1 MVIKRRWGGGLA
13 SWQREPRQREPCIQ
27 RHGKSTTDCLM
38 GCKGRSQECQ
48 KLALERESG
57 AKSQRTLKAM
67 PKKLNLT

>member
-1 MVIKRRWGGGLA
+1 MFIKRRWGGGLA
-13 SWQREPRQREPCIQ
+13 SRQREPCIQ

-57 AKSQRTLKAM
+57 AKSQRTSKAM
-67 PKKLNLT
+67 PKKLNVT